1 MWSRSADQVEA
12 AAGGVLPLLG
22 YEWTAYQPLRADGR
36 GKGSHR
42 TVLFNQPTRCEA
54 VRIPGRPLPDE
65 GFGRDRGESVYL
77 PDASREIVTEPAA
90 LWRALDAGIAACD
103 EAGLRWISFAH
114 HPAYTT
120 PQQND
125 WRMSENAPLRE
136 QLVEIYSE
144 HGSSEC
150 ADTSASGCDFAL
162 NLDNGH
168 YPDGAVQTARQ
179 LGFRLGFVAGTDG
192 HDARPGSLEDGP
204 SAVAHWE
211 DTDED
216 GVVDSPMVQFAA
228 GGLTGVGIPR
238 GQALSEDALFDGLE
252 ARRTVATTGPRPN
265 FQVYARGADGVL
277 RPPGALLPAEALPAE
292 LFLEIEGSDSRLA
305 AVELVDASGEVLVA
319 KGDRIFRHRWAP
331 KTAAAAYLRLRYSGP
346 DAAEDRVW
354 FSPWFTDGPAEAR
367 CGCAGLPSTSILLLP
382 SVFLALIARRR
393 RGSAGPP

>member
-1 MWSRSADQVEA
+1 
-12 AAGGVLPLLG
+12 
-22 YEWTAYQPLRADGR
+22 
-36 GKGSHR
+36 
-42 TVLFNQPTRCEA
+42 
-54 VRIPGRPLPDE
+54 
-65 GFGRDRGESVYL
+65 
-77 PDASREIVTEPAA
+77 
-90 LWRALDAGIAACD
+90 
-103 EAGLRWISFAH
+103 
-114 HPAYTT
+114 
-120 PQQND
+120 
-125 WRMSENAPLRE
+125 
-136 QLVEIYSE
+136 
-144 HGSSEC
+144 
-150 ADTSASGCDFAL
+150 
-162 NLDNGH
+162 
-168 YPDGAVQTARQ
+168 
-179 LGFRLGFVAGTDG
+179 
-192 HDARPGSLEDGP
+192 
-204 SAVAHWE
+204 
-211 DTDED
+211 
-216 GVVDSPMVQFAA
+216 MVQFAA